1 MTTPRTGSCRRQG
14 NDLDGRMTRNL
25 EGALWILL
33 SCLAATVMTTAV
45 KLSTEAIASP
55 QIVFLRCLI
64 SLGLFLPF
72 LIWQGVS
79 ILKSRHKGRHLLRAF
94 LGAVAMNA
102 GFHSLAHLPLTTA
115 SVLFFSTP
123 LFLTAL
129 AIPMLGETVGW
140 RRWAATLFGFAGI
153 VVVMRPDV
161 GEVHYAMGLA
171 LVSAGLFAV
180 MLLMGKQLSR
190 EDPPATLMTYFIG
203 MTVLVTFPPAV
214 PVWVWPDEAMWGVL
228 FLVGLGATLRVYF
241 DIKAYAIAEASAI
254 APFQY
259 IRLITIAIAGYF
271 VFGEVPDGPT
281 IVGALMIIGSSIY
294 IAHRESSL
302 GRDTGRAKAPAGG
315 DA

>member
-1 MTTPRTGSCRRQG
+1 
-14 NDLDGRMTRNL
+14 
-25 EGALWILL
+25 
-33 SCLAATVMTTAV
+33 
-45 KLSTEAIASP
+45 
-55 QIVFLRCLI
+55 
-64 SLGLFLPF
+64 
-72 LIWQGVS
+72 
-79 ILKSRHKGRHLLRAF
+79 
-94 LGAVAMNA
+94 MNA

-140 RRWAATLFGFAGI
+140 RRWGATLFGFAGI

-214 PVWVWPDEAMWGVL
+214 PVWTWPEEAMWGIL

-259 IRLITIAIAGYF
+259 IRLITIAIAGYV
-271 VFGEVPDGPT
+271 VFGEIPDGPT
-281 IVGALMIIGSSIY
+281 VVGALMIIGSSVY
-294 IAHRESSL
+294 IAQREARL
-302 GRDTGRAKAPAGG
+302 NRDTGGNKGAATGG
-315 DA
+315 DG